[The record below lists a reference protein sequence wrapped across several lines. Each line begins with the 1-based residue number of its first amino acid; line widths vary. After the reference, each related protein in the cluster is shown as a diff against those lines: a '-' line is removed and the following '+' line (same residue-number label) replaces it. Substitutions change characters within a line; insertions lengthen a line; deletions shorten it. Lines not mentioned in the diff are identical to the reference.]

1 MFTSH
6 SLKASHY
13 TVSPRPLTMTISVPF
28 FCAQRST
35 SLAMLWALEGVLWR
49 LTWAGR
55 EATVACFS
63 QRLQASAQEEFRLDT
78 ASSQV
83 AWKSDYKEGMH
94 YSIRRTVSLIM
105 QLQRV
110 VWRSGLELSVGH
122 NPDLMD
128 RNCYVVNPH
137 TYMYVEVWLPHI
149 YVYYRPFTKMMDS
162 GSNSSTATCHEIRHC
177 CSLH

>member
-1 MFTSH
+1 
-6 SLKASHY
+6 
-13 TVSPRPLTMTISVPF
+13 MTISVPF

-83 AWKSDYKEGMH
+83 A
-94 YSIRRTVSLIM
+94 
-105 QLQRV
+105 
-110 VWRSGLELSVGH
+110 
-122 NPDLMD
+122 
-128 RNCYVVNPH
+128 
-137 TYMYVEVWLPHI
+137 
-149 YVYYRPFTKMMDS
+149 
-162 GSNSSTATCHEIRHC
+162 
-177 CSLH
+177 